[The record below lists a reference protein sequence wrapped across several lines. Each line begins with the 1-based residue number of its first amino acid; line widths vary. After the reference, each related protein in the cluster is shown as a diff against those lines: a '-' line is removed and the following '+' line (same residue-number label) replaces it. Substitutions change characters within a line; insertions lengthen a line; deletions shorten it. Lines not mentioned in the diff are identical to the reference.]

1 MLLYKQSDQYGN
13 EATFLLLII
22 KKDVIMSPNFFYF
35 DLDFS
40 KIHFQIFK
48 FELSFYLNKEKKIL
62 KKTSLDIS
70 F

>member
-40 KIHFQIFK
+40 KIHF
-48 FELSFYLNKEKKIL
+48 
-62 KKTSLDIS
+62 
-70 F
+70 